1 MEQYDV
7 IYKLTEVGNQI
18 LETSKS
24 RLYMSMRFLAM
35 AFDGL
40 EYALNGKHGNGRIL
54 SLLFACLS
62 YDNV

>member
-40 EYALNGKHGNGRIL
+40 EYALNGETASMGTDGYYLYH
-54 SLLFACLS
+54 S